1 MAKDSKKGKV
11 DKESK
16 LGPKDKDIHLNV
28 VGVPKKNV
36 DIKKTYPRQNNEDYQ
51 LYRISIDTKGKHK
64 DRKHRMSSLE
74 PSSKKPKTRKRH
86 KSYDNDIVSSNDSDT
101 DVYRPQKRKNSAGQK
116 EKPSTP
122 KSKMKGDVDSEVC
135 FTIPGEKGK
144 AIRIVGSS
152 TKARDDSL
160 PRESSPQPKRTKQ
173 SKPESQR
180 QVGFSRLD
188 EVYGSTPDEKS
199 FTSRDSSPY
208 RQDSPQVYKME
219 NNSPNSPFN
228 DSKNSSNV
236 PRRNADRGNDENLDK
251 PLSRN
256 LTSYPKNRLEE
267 QSKPSLRSSQA
278 SLPLSKSSKEE
289 QDRKPK
295 NKEPLAGASKPRRDK
310 PSTSKG
316 DEGETD
322 LSSSKQSAPSRPR
335 SGHKSINETSSTLPS
350 TSYVSSDYDLSLG
363 STTDSKGKYPFYP
376 YDKQKRGKS
385 PPNQLQEPKSAKQED
400 RESYTHQKLPSIP
413 EVRSTEHYPSPHP
426 SGSEGVI
433 IPPKESSV
441 DKITRPNEYSRNT
454 SPTPLSPKEKNMA
467 KIQPSSNSLTNTK
480 NDISGN
486 KPISHDLST
495 SSQMQKPSRTT
506 LSNEQRDTIRD
517 NPILHGLPKT
527 NQAQKPPQN
536 ISQSTSTIT
545 SKVQKKNGSPVVQ
558 NYNVQNTPS
567 KLEAPSTNK
576 GELQN
581 KSQGPGMKV
590 RYSPYSMKNTPSQK
604 EAPNTNKRELQ
615 SKPQGPAPGMKE
627 RSSPYS
633 MKNTPSRQE
642 APRTNKRELKN
653 QPQGPT
659 SGIMAGN
666 SPLPETSNKVRN
678 VEQTREPTLKKDQA
692 AVNNKTPIINKGPI
706 TVDRETMTDKP
717 FLSQK
722 EKIMKEISDELLRN
736 SSSVHQTSLVGSAK
750 RDDSSHEKD
759 SKRTKSRLSNF
770 VSSIPKPSFK
780 RNKSLEK
787 KSTDKSVISN
797 KNQPQLSPLEKN
809 PDLTG
814 GKVNV
819 KDEARKPVEESAIV
833 KQAHSPVVEA
843 YPDWVTSSDQK
854 QPKQGGKDFQPQGFK
869 DSPLSDINALKSSKE
884 YLPFGMDDSSSVE
897 IANRSYGEHPLAG
910 AASIVASVHEQ
921 TSKPL
926 FVASNEEDSP
936 NYLGRQNEMSK
947 ADDSPKEAWKPPYSE
962 NRKQLQDSHS
972 NASSQSDL
980 ERIKDPDYNNYGKD
994 KSIYQGPNV
1003 VAYPGQITEET
1014 PFRYELKN
1022 EDPKEENEAIKS
1034 LQDAFEAKN
1043 MPNKDRLDLPTRS
1056 VDRNPSLVSRASRN
1070 PEEELKNKY
1079 YGRPIQ
1085 VLKGSTDSLL
1095 TPDKITPREVS
1106 YDPNKYAQST
1116 DRGFGRG
1123 KRIAEPPRSTGSMSR
1138 LKITPTSLDGQE
1150 VKVKP
1155 VSKSPF
1161 GKTPEEQV
1169 YLSNS
1174 PDDYNAFNPQYFN
1187 DEVSPYKG
1195 KVKPPITERQG
1206 PKGILIFVNKKNET
1220 ANPFQKSSPSRKD
1233 EDKSTKPKGN
1243 GGQKK
1248 IKKRK
1253 TSSSGD
1259 TTASTSVQSSSLYA
1273 SGDKKSM
1280 VERTPSGSKITETYP
1295 CGCIRMLKTDPRNSL
1310 KKEEIIS
1317 AFCKNGSKC
1326 EVGKRQRTMLG
1337 RSADSSS
1344 ISWEGSRPGR
1354 GMLPEIEVIADGV
1367 VSKKPINSRKPAP
1380 TMNGAKLTGTFKIK
1394 SNKVNGVCNL
1404 YLDKKLKNY
1413 LRNNM
1418 DKLKLLLEDDDKR

>member
-1 MAKDSKKGKV
+1 MAKDSKKEKV

-36 DIKKTYPRQNNEDYQ
+36 DVKKTYPRQNNEDYQ

-101 DVYRPQKRKNSAGQK
+101 DLYRPQKRKNSAGQK
-116 EKPSTP
+116 EKPATP
-122 KSKMKGDVDSEVC
+122 KSKMKGDVDSEIC

-188 EVYGSTPDEKS
+188 EVYGSTPDETS

-219 NNSPNSPFN
+219 NNSPNSAFKDPE
-228 DSKNSSNV
+228 NSSNV

-251 PLSRN
+251 PLSPN

-278 SLPLSKSSKEE
+278 SPPLSESSKKE

-295 NKEPLAGASKPRRDK
+295 NKEPQAGASKPRRDK
-310 PSTSKG
+310 SSTSK
-316 DEGETD
+316 DNEGEPA
-322 LSSSKQSAPSRPR
+322 LSSSKQSAPSR
-335 SGHKSINETSSTLPS
+335 HKSINETSSTLPS

-385 PPNQLQEPKSAKQED
+385 PPNQLQEPKSVKQED

-433 IPPKESSV
+433 IPPEESSV
-441 DKITRPNEYSRNT
+441 DKITRPNEYSGNT
-454 SPTPLSPKEKNMA
+454 SPKPLSPNEKNMA
-467 KIQPSSNSLTNTK
+467 KIQPSSNSIPNTK

-506 LSNEQRDTIRD
+506 LSSKQRDTIRD

-545 SKVQKKNGSPVVQ
+545 SKVQKKSGSPVVQ

-590 RYSPYSMKNTPSQK
+590 RYSPYSMKNTPS
-604 EAPNTNKRELQ
+604 
-615 SKPQGPAPGMKE
+615 
-627 RSSPYS
+627 
-633 MKNTPSRQE
+633 RQE
-642 APRTNKRELKN
+642 APSTNKRELKN

-659 SGIMAGN
+659 SGIMARN
-666 SPLPETSNKVRN
+666 SPLQATANKVRT
-678 VEQTREPTLKKDQA
+678 VEQTREPIIKKDQA
-692 AVNNKTPIINKGPI
+692 AVNNKTPIINKNPI

-736 SSSVHQTSLVGSAK
+736 SSSVNQKSLAGSTK

-759 SKRTKSRLSNF
+759 SKRTRSRLSNF

-797 KNQPQLSPLEKN
+797 KNQPQLSQLEKN

-819 KDEARKPVEESAIV
+819 KEEARKPVEESVIV

-843 YPDWVTSSDQK
+843 YPDWVTSPDQQ
-854 QPKQGGKDFQPQGFK
+854 QPEQGGNDFQPQGFK
-869 DSPLSDINALKSSKE
+869 DGQLSDGNALKSSKE

-910 AASIVASVHEQ
+910 AASTVPSVHEQ

-962 NRKQLQDSHS
+962 NRKQIQDSRS

-1003 VAYPGQITEET
+1003 VAYPGQITEDT
-1014 PFRYELKN
+1014 PFNYELKN
-1022 EDPKEENEAIKS
+1022 EGPKEENQAMKS
-1034 LQDAFEAKN
+1034 LQDSFEAKK
-1043 MPNKDRLDLPTRS
+1043 MPNKDRLDIPTRS
-1056 VDRNPSLVSRASRN
+1056 VDRNPSLVSRDSRN

-1085 VLKGSTDSLL
+1085 VLKDSTDSQL
-1095 TPDKITPREVS
+1095 TPEKTTPREVS

-1138 LKITPTSLDGQE
+1138 LKNTPTSLDGQE

-1174 PDDYNAFNPQYFN
+1174 PDDHNAFNPQYFN

-1195 KVKPPITERQG
+1195 KVKPPTTERQG

-1220 ANPFQKSSPSRKD
+1220 ANPFQKSSPSRKG
-1233 EDKSTKPKGN
+1233 EDNSTKPKGN

-1248 IKKRK
+1248 VKKRK

-1295 CGCIRMLKTDPRNSL
+1295 CGCIRMLKTDPRNAL

-1317 AFCKNGSKC
+1317 AFCKDGSKC

-1367 VSKKPINSRKPAP
+1367 VSKKPINSRTPAP